1 MSKLNPQKWGV
12 FMIGYSISV
21 YEFVEG
27 MDITSISNDNE
38 ALATWTSGGFGG
50 LDWID
55 NLVSEGKAEDL
66 GGNGYP
72 DYYKV
77 QVQFVLDAL
86 AADTPKNE
94 GQTIMDDENVMASD
108 WRSKIDTSE
117 IVKLKPNQQLI
128 IEAWDLS

>member
-1 MSKLNPQKWGV
+1 
-12 FMIGYSISV
+12 MIGYSISV
-21 YEFVEG
+21 YVFVEG
-27 MDITSISNDNE
+27 VDITSISNDNE
-38 ALATWTSGGFGG
+38 ALATWTSGGFDG

-94 GQTIMDDENVMASD
+94 GQIIMDDENVMSSD
-108 WRSKIDTSE
+108 WRSKIDTSA
-117 IVKLKPNQQLI
+117 IAKLKPNQQLI

>member
-1 MSKLNPQKWGV
+1 
-12 FMIGYSISV
+12 MIGYSISI
-21 YEFVEG
+21 YEFIEG

-38 ALATWTSGGFGG
+38 AIATWTSGGFDG

-55 NLVSEGKAEDL
+55 NLVSEAKAEDL

-72 DYYKV
+72 IYYKAQA
-77 QVQFVLDAL
+77 QVVLQAL
-86 AADTPKNE
+86 ATDTPNNK
-94 GQTIMDDENVMASD
+94 GQTIMDDESVMSSD

-117 IVKLKPNQQLI
+117 LAKLKPNQQLL

>member
-1 MSKLNPQKWGV
+1 
-12 FMIGYSISV
+12 MIGYSISV
-21 YEFVEG
+21 YVFVEG
-27 MDITSISNDNE
+27 VDITSISNDNE

-66 GGNGYP
+66 GGDGYP
-72 DYYKV
+72 IYYKAKA
-77 QVQFVLDAL
+77 QVILQAL
-86 AADTPKNE
+86 ATDTLKNK
-94 GQTIMDDENVMASD
+94 GQTIMDDENVLSAD

-117 IVKLKPNQQLI
+117 IAKLKSNQQLL

>member
-1 MSKLNPQKWGV
+1 
-12 FMIGYSISV
+12 MIGYSISI

-27 MDITSISNDNE
+27 VDITSISNDNE

-77 QVQFVLDAL
+77 QAQFVLNTL
-86 AADTPKNE
+86 ATDTPKNE
-94 GQTIMDDENVMASD
+94 GQTIMDDENVMSPD
-108 WRSKIDTSE
+108 WRSKIDYSE
-117 IVKLKPNQQLI
+117 IAKLKPNQLLL

>member
-1 MSKLNPQKWGV
+1 
-12 FMIGYSISV
+12 MIGYSISV

-38 ALATWTSGGFGG
+38 ALATWTSAGFDG

-55 NLVSEGKAEDL
+55 NLVSEAKAEDL

-72 DYYKV
+72 LYYKAQA
-77 QVQFVLDAL
+77 QVILRTFAL
-86 AADTPKNE
+86 GTPKNE
-94 GQTIMDDENVMASD
+94 RQTIMDDENVMTSD
-108 WRSKIDTSE
+108 WRSKIDTSA
-117 IVKLKPNQQLI
+117 IAKLKPNQQVI

>member
-1 MSKLNPQKWGV
+1 
-12 FMIGYSISV
+12 MIGYSISV

-27 MDITSISNDNE
+27 VDITSISNDNE

-55 NLVSEGKAEDL
+55 DLVSEGKAEDL

-94 GQTIMDDENVMASD
+94 GQTIMDDENVMTSD

-117 IVKLKPNQQLI
+117 LAKLKPNQQLI

>member
-1 MSKLNPQKWGV
+1 
-12 FMIGYSISV
+12 MIGYSISI

-38 ALATWTSGGFGG
+38 ALATWTSGGFDG

-55 NLVSEGKAEDL
+55 NLVSEAKAEDL

-72 DYYKV
+72 IYYKAQA
-77 QVQFVLDAL
+77 QVILNAL
-86 AADTPKNE
+86 AMDTPKKE
-94 GQTIMDDENVMASD
+94 GQTIMDDENVLSTD

-117 IVKLKPNQQLI
+117 LAKLKPNQELI

>member
-1 MSKLNPQKWGV
+1 
-12 FMIGYSISV
+12 MIGYSISV
-21 YEFVEG
+21 YEFIEG
-27 MDITSISNDNE
+27 IDITSISNDNE

-55 NLVSEGKAEDL
+55 YLVSEGKAEDL

-86 AADTPKNE
+86 AADTPKNK
-94 GQTIMDDENVMASD
+94 GQTIMDDENDMTSD
-108 WRSKIDTSE
+108 WRSKIDASE
-117 IVKLKPNQQLI
+117 IAKLKPNQLLL

>member
-1 MSKLNPQKWGV
+1 
-12 FMIGYSISV
+12 MIGYSISV

-38 ALATWTSGGFGG
+38 ALATWTSGGFDG

-55 NLVSEGKAEDL
+55 NLVSEAKAEDL

-72 DYYKV
+72 IYYKAQA
-77 QVQFVLDAL
+77 QVVLQAL
-86 AADTPKNE
+86 ATDTPKNK
-94 GQTIMDDENVMASD
+94 GQTIMDDESVMSSD
-108 WRSKIDTSE
+108 WRAKIDTSE
-117 IVKLKPNQQLI
+117 LAKLKPNQQLI

>member
-1 MSKLNPQKWGV
+1 
-12 FMIGYSISV
+12 MIGYSISI
-21 YEFVEG
+21 YKFVEG

-38 ALATWTSGGFGG
+38 ALATWTSGGFDG

-55 NLVSEGKAEDL
+55 DLVSEAKAEDL

-72 DYYKV
+72 IYYKA
-77 QVQFVLDAL
+77 QAQFVLKAL
-86 AADTPKNE
+86 AMDTQKNE
-94 GQTIMDDENVMASD
+94 GQTIVDDENVDTPD

-117 IVKLKPNQQLI
+117 IAKLKPNQQLI

>member
-1 MSKLNPQKWGV
+1 
-12 FMIGYSISV
+12 MIGYSISV

-27 MDITSISNDNE
+27 MDITSISNDKE
-38 ALATWTSGGFGG
+38 ALATWTSGGFDG

-55 NLVSEGKAEDL
+55 NLVSEAKAEDF

-72 DYYKV
+72 IYYKAQA
-77 QVQFVLDAL
+77 QVVLQTL
-86 AADTPKNE
+86 ATTTPKNKE
-94 GQTIMDDENVMASD
+94 QTIMDDENVLSAD

-117 IVKLKPNQQLI
+117 LAKLKPNQQLI

>member
-27 MDITSISNDNE
+27 MDITSISNHNE
-38 ALATWTSGGFGG
+38 ALATWTSGGFDG

-77 QVQFVLDAL
+77 QVQFECYDIRL
-86 AADTPKNE
+86 AIQNRYFR
-94 GQTIMDDENVMASD
+94 N
-108 WRSKIDTSE
+108 SK
-117 IVKLKPNQQLI
+117 VKT
-128 IEAWDLS
+128 

>member
-1 MSKLNPQKWGV
+1 
-12 FMIGYSISV
+12 MIGYSISV
-21 YEFVEG
+21 YEFIEG
-27 MDITSISNDNE
+27 EDITSISHDNE
-38 ALATWTSGGFGG
+38 ALITWTSGGFGG

-77 QVQFVLDAL
+77 QAQFVLNAL
-86 AADTPKNE
+86 ATDTPKNE
-94 GQTIMDDENVMASD
+94 GQTIMDDKNVNSPD

>member
-1 MSKLNPQKWGV
+1 
-12 FMIGYSISV
+12 MIGYSISV
-21 YEFVEG
+21 YEVIEG

-77 QVQFVLDAL
+77 QAQFVLNAL
-86 AADTPKNE
+86 TKDTPKNE
-94 GQTIMDDENVMASD
+94 RQTIMDDENVMSSD
-108 WRSKIDTSE
+108 WQSKIDISA
-117 IVKLKPNQQLI
+117 IAKLKPNQQLI

>member
-1 MSKLNPQKWGV
+1 
-12 FMIGYSISV
+12 MIGYSISI

-27 MDITSISNDNE
+27 EDITSISNDNE
-38 ALATWTSGGFGG
+38 ALATWTSGGFDG

-55 NLVSEGKAEDL
+55 NLVSEAKAEDL

-72 DYYKV
+72 IYYKAQA
-77 QVQFVLDAL
+77 QVVLEAL
-86 AADTPKNE
+86 ALDVPKNK
-94 GQTIMDDENVMASD
+94 GQTIIGDDYVMPSD

-117 IVKLKPNQQLI
+117 IAKLKPNQQLI

>member
-1 MSKLNPQKWGV
+1 
-12 FMIGYSISV
+12 MIGYSISI
-21 YEFVEG
+21 YEFVVG

-38 ALATWTSGGFGG
+38 ALATWTSGGFDG

-55 NLVSEGKAEDL
+55 NLVSQAKAEDL

-72 DYYKV
+72 LYYKV
-77 QVQFVLDAL
+77 KAQFVLQAL
-86 AADTPKNE
+86 VMDTPKNK
-94 GQTIMDDENVMASD
+94 GQTIMDDENVLSAD

-117 IVKLKPNQQLI
+117 IAKLKPNQELI

>member
-1 MSKLNPQKWGV
+1 
-12 FMIGYSISV
+12 MIGYSISV

-27 MDITSISNDNE
+27 VDITSISNDYE

-55 NLVSEGKAEDL
+55 NLVSEAKAEDL
-66 GGNGYP
+66 GGDGYP
-72 DYYKV
+72 IYYKAKA
-77 QVQFVLDAL
+77 QVILQAL
-86 AADTPKNE
+86 ATDTLKNE
-94 GQTIMDDENVMASD
+94 GQTIMDDENVITSD

-117 IVKLKPNQQLI
+117 IAKLKPNQQLI

>member
-1 MSKLNPQKWGV
+1 
-12 FMIGYSISV
+12 MIGYSISV
-21 YEFVEG
+21 YEFIEG

-38 ALATWTSGGFGG
+38 ALATWTSGGFDG

-55 NLVSEGKAEDL
+55 NLVSQAKAEDL

-72 DYYKV
+72 LYYKV
-77 QVQFVLDAL
+77 QAQFVLQAL
-86 AADTPKNE
+86 ARDTPKNK
-94 GQTIMDDENVMASD
+94 GQIIMDDESVLSSD

-117 IVKLKPNQQLI
+117 IAKLRQNQQLL